1 MNLLLQKY
9 FGLRKKWTRSGLD
22 CLLANTDKDPR
33 KVFQALHA
41 RLATRS

>member
-1 MNLLLQKY
+1 M
-9 FGLRKKWTRSGLD
+9 GRRTAASTD
-22 CLLANTDKDPR
+22 TDKDPR